1 MSEATVLSDSAIM
14 QMVVGGLSDASRS
27 GSRWKRAKRSARR
40 SKSSWNSSPTCRGS
54 RPMHS
59 STGPPWSRSSA
70 MPPPR
75 YFHGAAGRL
84 TALGPD
90 ERENWHYAIDIVPQ
104 I

>member
-1 MSEATVLSDSAIM
+1 
-14 QMVVGGLSDASRS
+14 
-27 GSRWKRAKRSARR
+27 
-40 SKSSWNSSPTCRGS
+40 
-54 RPMHS
+54 
-59 STGPPWSRSSA
+59 

-84 TALGPD
+84 TALGAD